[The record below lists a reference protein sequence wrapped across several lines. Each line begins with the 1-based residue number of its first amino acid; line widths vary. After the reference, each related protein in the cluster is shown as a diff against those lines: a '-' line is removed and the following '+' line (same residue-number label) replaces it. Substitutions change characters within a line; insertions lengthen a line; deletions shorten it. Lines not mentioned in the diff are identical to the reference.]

1 MKNADRCFVNE
12 LGLSPALIFSFLL
25 NNEMNVFMVDEMD
38 SSLLCQQLKI
48 EPRDTRDLARCYV
61 DSHCHLA
68 DQRIDAELWI
78 SKAKQLGIGLY
89 LQGGVGPEDWQRQ
102 LELADKF
109 SGVIPCFGLHP
120 YFVAEHNEAEIE
132 LALDQLARAI
142 KQARAVGEMGLDLRP
157 HIAKNSQDLQTHA
170 FISQIELALMIGK
183 PMVLHV
189 VQAFDETQNIFSH
202 WLPVFESGSAL
213 RGIVHSFNGSWPQ
226 AQSYMMHGFGLSVGG
241 PLLRPQNQK
250 LKQAVAA
257 TPLDFLFLE
266 TDAPDQ
272 PPPQFSGQHNP
283 AQSLL
288 FVAEEV
294 AKLKNISTQQVLDI
308 CSQNLRRLL
317 SKVEL

>member
-1 MKNADRCFVNE
+1 M
-12 LGLSPALIFSFLL
+12 I
-25 NNEMNVFMVDEMD
+25 
-38 SSLLCQQLKI
+38 KI
-48 EPRDTRDLARCYV
+48 KSHNIEHRDAADLACCYV

-68 DQRIDAELWI
+68 DQRVDAELWI
-78 SKAKQLGIGLY
+78 SEAKQLGIGLY

-102 LELADKF
+102 LELADRF

-120 YFVAEHNEAEIE
+120 YFVAEHSEAEVE

-142 KQARAVGEMGLDLRP
+142 KQAHAVGEMGLDLRP

-170 FISQIELALMIGK
+170 FISQVELALMVGK

-189 VQAFDETQNIFSH
+189 VQAFDEMQKIFLH
-202 WLPVFESGSAL
+202 WLPEYTTGTAL

-226 AQSYMMHGFGLSVGG
+226 AQFYMQQGFGLSVGG

-250 LKQAVAA
+250 LKQAVTAA
-257 TPLDFLFLE
+257 PLEFLFLE

-272 PPPQFSGQHNP
+272 PPPQFIGQHNP